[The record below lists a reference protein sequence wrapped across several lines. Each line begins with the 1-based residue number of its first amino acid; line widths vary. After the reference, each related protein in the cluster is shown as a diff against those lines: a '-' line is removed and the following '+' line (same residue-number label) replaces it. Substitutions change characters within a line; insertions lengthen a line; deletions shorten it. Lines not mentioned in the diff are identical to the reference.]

1 MFFGTDI
8 ARHPALVS
16 FLGAWST
23 KRFILDKQ
31 QLKAWTGDGWRWLE
45 ENISKEHGKEENKS
59 RI

>member
-1 MFFGTDI
+1 MFLGTAI

-31 QLKAWTGDGWRWLE
+31 QLKAWTVGDGG
-45 ENISKEHGKEENKS
+45 GK
-59 RI
+59 